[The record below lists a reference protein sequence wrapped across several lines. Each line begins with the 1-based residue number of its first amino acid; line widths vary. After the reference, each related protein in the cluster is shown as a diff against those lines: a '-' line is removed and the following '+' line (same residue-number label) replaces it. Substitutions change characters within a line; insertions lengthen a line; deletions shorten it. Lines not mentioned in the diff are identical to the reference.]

1 VENGLKETK
10 VLHDLLELL
19 ARSIQEKTADIVSS
33 QEVALQASA
42 KQLSNEADILMAVLS
57 AAVSSSVSLQN
68 QVVSL
73 PTNHWEVNVNQSRK

>member
-1 VENGLKETK
+1 MENGLKETK

-19 ARSIQEKTADIVSS
+19 TRSFQEKTADIVSS
-33 QEVALQASA
+33 QEVALQTST
-42 KQLSNEADILMAVLS
+42 KRLNNEVDILMAVLG

-73 PTNHWEVNVNQSRK
+73 LMNHSEVKVDHLRK

>member
-1 VENGLKETK
+1 MENGLKETK

-19 ARSIQEKTADIVSS
+19 TRSVQEKTADIVSS
-33 QEVALQASA
+33 QEVALQTSR
-42 KQLSNEADILMAVLS
+42 KQLHNEVDILMAVMV

-73 PTNHWEVNVNQSRK
+73 LRNHSEVKVDHLRK

>member
-1 VENGLKETK
+1 MENGLKETK

-19 ARSIQEKTADIVSS
+19 TRSFQEKTADIVSS
-33 QEVALQASA
+33 QEVALHTST
-42 KQLSNEADILMAVLS
+42 KRLNNEVDILMAVLG

-73 PTNHWEVNVNQSRK
+73 LMNHSEVKVDHLRK